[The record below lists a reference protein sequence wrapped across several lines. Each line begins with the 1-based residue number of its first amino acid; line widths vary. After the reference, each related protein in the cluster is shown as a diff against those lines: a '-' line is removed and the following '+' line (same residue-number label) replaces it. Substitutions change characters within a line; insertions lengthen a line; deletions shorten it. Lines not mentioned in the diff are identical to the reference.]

1 MTSMTSPPSSYCR
14 AASLIVDIGD
24 PEFPF
29 RRSVEIS
36 ATDRRLTA
44 TEQATVQERMAPD
57 ELSTASLEQLAGGAP
72 SPEGGTAAWYR
83 GSNATGALAALCNYS
98 VPSEG
103 AGFLLG
109 FLTSPQVC
117 VPLLDAPT
125 SDWPSLQ
132 NALQMASAIA
142 LAPTAPGPLGQPV
155 WTLVAYRP
163 AMLFL
168 VRTVSAEDRAVS
180 LAEDLA
186 QQIRGAFGL

>member
-1 MTSMTSPPSSYCR
+1 M
-14 AASLIVDIGD
+14 IVDIGD

-29 RRSVEIS
+29 RRSVKIS
-36 ATDRRLTA
+36 ATDLRLTT
-44 TEQATVQERMAPD
+44 TEQATVQESMAPD
-57 ELSTASLEQLAGGAP
+57 ELSTASLEQLVGGTP

-83 GSNATGALAALCNYS
+83 GSNATGALSALCNYS

-103 AGFLLG
+103 ADFLLG

-117 VPLLDAPT
+117 VPLLDART
-125 SDWPSLQ
+125 SDWPSLK
-132 NALQMASAIA
+132 NASQMASAIA
-142 LAPTAPGPLGQPV
+142 LVPTAPGPFGQPV

-168 VRTVSAEDRAVS
+168 VRTVSAENRAVS

-186 QQIRGAFGL
+186 QQIRRAFGL